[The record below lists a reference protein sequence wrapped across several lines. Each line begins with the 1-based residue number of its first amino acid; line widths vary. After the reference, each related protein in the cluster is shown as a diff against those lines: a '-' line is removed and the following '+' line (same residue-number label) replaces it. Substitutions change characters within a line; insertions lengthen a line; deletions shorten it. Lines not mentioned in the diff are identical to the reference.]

1 MQDIRFNIDAKIFWV
16 KMIIL
21 NGLKINFEIGVSI
34 QHVHVQRHSQLDSIC
49 LSHSNLECFDCNGWK
64 LQMMHIS
71 KLPCTSNRSMVLM
84 YRLQIH

>member
-1 MQDIRFNIDAKIFWV
+1 MQDTRFNIDTKIFSV

-49 LSHSNLECFDCNGWK
+49 LSHSNLECFDCNG
-64 LQMMHIS
+64 
-71 KLPCTSNRSMVLM
+71 
-84 YRLQIH
+84 